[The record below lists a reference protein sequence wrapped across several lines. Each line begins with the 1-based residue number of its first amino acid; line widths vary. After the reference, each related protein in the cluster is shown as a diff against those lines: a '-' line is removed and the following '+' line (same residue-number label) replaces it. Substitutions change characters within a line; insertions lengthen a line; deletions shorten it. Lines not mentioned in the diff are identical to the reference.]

1 MGFHLHV
8 CMGERSEFPFVH
20 RHSSRTG
27 PVALASLRQN
37 TRAPPNL
44 FQPQRFAPT
53 SITTYSHGRAMWPF
67 PFCLKREL
75 ESTDHLITIH
85 STRLVHLTTCIPRT
99 IVTWNNLPMN
109 TSVNSLD
116 KFEGVALPVIK
127 SLLKLIG
134 TNLCTSIFLFH
145 ISIILFIYTSY
156 I

>member
-1 MGFHLHV
+1 MAIPFLPEERPLTRVNRSPNHYPFHQISVSNNV
-8 CMGERSEFPFVH
+8 CKYSFFP
-20 RHSSRTG
+20 
-27 PVALASLRQN
+27 Q
-37 TRAPPNL
+37 
-44 FQPQRFAPT
+44 
-53 SITTYSHGRAMWPF
+53 
-67 PFCLKREL
+67 
-75 ESTDHLITIH
+75 
-85 STRLVHLTTCIPRT
+85 T

-134 TNLCTSIFLFH
+134 TNLFTSIFLFH